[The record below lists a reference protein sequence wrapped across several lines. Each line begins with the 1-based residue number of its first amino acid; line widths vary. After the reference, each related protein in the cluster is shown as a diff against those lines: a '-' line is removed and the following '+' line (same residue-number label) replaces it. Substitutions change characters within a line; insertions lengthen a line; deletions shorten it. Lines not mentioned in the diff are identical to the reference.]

1 MKNFEEHIRNS
12 FDDFSPEVRP
22 ELWQS
27 VQQNIA
33 QSSAPTDPGTRG
45 LSRISQLGVK
55 GWAAIIA
62 TAAVLT
68 VVAVRLSRS
77 PEKSDVQSSVVVT
90 QQTPDTP
97 ERTDSPTLE
106 NSISPEREVQATT
119 GISDQQTD
127 IHSEKVIQQPGL
139 STTHALTGTEAEEN
153 RGTLPIAGAP
163 ASENSPATQNPKT
176 NETVTGALAPVQDQM
191 GTRNDL
197 RLIVSNKKGF
207 APLRV
212 TVMTTDPKQHAR
224 FDFGDGTVKESSSA
238 SHTYSEAGTY
248 GLTCNSGNVRLSE
261 QILVYPSIPSAFSP
275 NGDGINDLFETPEI
289 EGMVLEI
296 RIFTRTGKLVFTQKG
311 SRISWD
317 GLQGGRMAEPDT
329 YLYDIFATSAEGG
342 SFKQKG
348 TINLFR

>member
-27 VQQNIA
+27 VQQNLA
-33 QSSAPTDPGTRG
+33 QSSAPTDPGTVR
-45 LSRISQLGVK
+45 LSKISQLGVK

-77 PEKSDVQSSVVVT
+77 PEKSDAQSSVVVT
-90 QQTPDTP
+90 QQTQDTP
-97 ERTDSPTLE
+97 ERSQSPTLE
-106 NSISPEREVQATT
+106 NSVPLEPEVQTAT

-127 IHSEKVIQQPGL
+127 ILSEKVIQQPGL

-163 ASENSPATQNPKT
+163 ASGISQVTQNPKT
-176 NETVTGALAPVQDQM
+176 NETANGALAPVQDQM
-191 GTRNDL
+191 ETRNDL
-197 RLIVSNKKGF
+197 RLIVSNKQGF

-212 TVMTTDPKQHAR
+212 TVMTTDPKQKVQ
-224 FDFGDGTVKESSSA
+224 FDFGDGTIMESASA
-238 SHTYSEAGTY
+238 SHTYNEV
-248 GLTCNSGNVRLSE
+248 GNYSLVCSTAHDRLSE
-261 QILVYPSIPSAFSP
+261 QIVVYPSIPSAFSP
-275 NGDGINDLFETPEI
+275 NGDGVNDLFETPEI
-289 EGMVLEI
+289 EGMILEI
-296 RIFTRTGKLVFTQKG
+296 RIFTRSGKLVFTQKG

>member
-27 VQQNIA
+27 VQQNLA
-33 QSSAPTDPGTRG
+33 QSSAPTDPGTGG
-45 LSRISQLGVK
+45 LSKISQLGVK

-77 PEKSDVQSSVVVT
+77 PEKSDAQSSVVVT

-106 NSISPEREVQATT
+106 NSISPEREVHATT
-119 GISDQQTD
+119 GMSDQQID
-127 IHSEKVIQQPGL
+127 SRSEKAIQQPGL

-153 RGTLPIAGAP
+153 RGTQPIAGAP
-163 ASENSPATQNPKT
+163 ASENSSAVQHPRT
-176 NETVTGALAPVQDQM
+176 NETATGASGPVQNQTE
-191 GTRNDL
+191 TRNDL
-197 RLIVSNKKGF
+197 RLIVSNKQGF

-238 SHTYSEAGTY
+238 SHTYHAAGTY
-248 GLTCNSGNVRLSE
+248 GLACNSGSVSLSE

-296 RIFTRTGKLVFTQKG
+296 RIFTRSGKLVFTQKG
-311 SRISWD
+311 PRISWD
-317 GLQGGRMAEPDT
+317 GQHGGRMAEPGT